1 MIVRWHQK
9 VSFLN
14 FSHPCSLLSLSVCN
28 ATLFLLQKK
37 AHVYNELHCY
47 KVAQVKKP
55 NQTPMGTHY
64 HLVEKSKEERKP
76 SYHHLE
82 PLEPLVVE
90 DSSVAIPTWLFNTT
104 AAILLDCVWQNSK
117 QGQEKSTNNEGIFLL
132 MTYSTW

>member
-1 MIVRWHQK
+1 M
-9 VSFLN
+9 LL
-14 FSHPCSLLSLSVCN
+14 FSYCN
-28 ATLFLLQKK
+28 KK

-64 HLVEKSKEERKP
+64 HLVEKSKERKP

-104 AAILLDCVWQNSK
+104 AASLLDCV
-117 QGQEKSTNNEGIFLL
+117 
-132 MTYSTW
+132 